1 MALEVE
7 KNGLIDVVLDGLID
21 VVRIFFL
28 FRTFQDFFFL
38 KIFVFDPPA
47 TLKPSDNKHGYAPD
61 LALL

>member
-1 MALEVE
+1 MALQVE

-21 VVRIFFL
+21 VVRIFF
-28 FRTFQDFFFL
+28 FSGHFKIFFL
-38 KIFVFDPPA
+38 KIFVFDPPV

>member
-28 FRTFQDFFFL
+28 FRTFQDFFSENFC
-38 KIFVFDPPA
+38 F
-47 TLKPSDNKHGYAPD
+47 
-61 LALL
+61 